1 MLKIDKVTDLI
12 GTIKT
17 CVYSQITKCGSS
29 KIVQKANEVFLT
41 IAPRKSAQR
50 FVCTKVIP
58 ITVIAGVGLGVLLE
72 VGHNSM
78 SGVAEHAQDH
88 ENFIGIVLDSLCGFL
103 IATGCAVV
111 FSGGHEVFC
120 FATSEFRKWQQK
132 ENREIDL
139 EKGAK
144 EKRES

>member
-1 MLKIDKVTDLI
+1 MLKIDKVTDLF

-29 KIVQKANEVFLT
+29 KIVQKANDVFLT
-41 IAPRKSAQR
+41 IAPRKSGKR

-72 VGHNSM
+72 VGHISL
-78 SGVAEHAQDH
+78 SGDAKHAQHH
-88 ENFIGIVLDSLCGFL
+88 EDFGGIVLDSCIGLL
-103 IATGCAVV
+103 IALCSV
-111 FSGGHEVFC
+111 FVFAGGHEVFC
-120 FATSEFRKWQQK
+120 FATTEFRKWQQK
-132 ENREIDL
+132 ENLEIDL